1 MDRHTHSGRNQ
12 YRTTRARS
20 ITVGSTTVLIGI
32 TGQNDFKGLKYGS
45 KNVLYAIVLYS
56 HIVLMTAYKGG

>member
-12 YRTTRARS
+12 YRTTRVRS
-20 ITVGSTTVLIGI
+20 ITMGITTVLIGI

-45 KNVLYAIVLYS
+45 KNVFHTTVLYS
-56 HIVLMTAYKGG
+56 HIVLMTVYKGG